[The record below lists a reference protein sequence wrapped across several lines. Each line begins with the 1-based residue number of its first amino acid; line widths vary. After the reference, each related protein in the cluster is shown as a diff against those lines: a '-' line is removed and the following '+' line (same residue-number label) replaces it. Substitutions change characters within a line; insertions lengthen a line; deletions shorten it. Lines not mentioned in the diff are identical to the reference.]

1 MTKIILNVK
10 GMVCYGCEN
19 RVENSL
25 KNIEGVKK
33 VKANYQKG
41 SVQITANEEIS
52 RTMLIQTLENLG
64 YEVEKEA

>member
-10 GMVCYGCEN
+10 GMVCHGCEN

-33 VKANYQKG
+33 VKANYQKE

-52 RTMLIQTLENLG
+52 RTMLIQTWDT
-64 YEVEKEA
+64 K